1 MKSFTIIKLGFLLL
15 ILCISFTSCKIMYPS
30 IMFKSKGIENN
41 AQEARTIPTEYIIH
55 SGDRM
60 IMQVYSNDGYEL
72 VNVMTSTISGA
83 ANVSQIEYQVNLSG
97 NVKLPLLD
105 TVYIKGSTVRE
116 AEKMMEKKYAKYF
129 KDPFVVIK
137 ITNKRVIIFSGEGR
151 ATVVP
156 FENQNMSL
164 IEALAKAGGIAATGK
179 AYHIKLIRGDLSN
192 PEVRIIDLS
201 SIEGMK
207 EANLVLQAND
217 IIYVEPVIKITTG
230 VLNEITPIIGLL
242 SAITSILLIF
252 NLLKN

>member
-1 MKSFTIIKLGFLLL
+1 
-15 ILCISFTSCKIMYPS
+15 MYPS
-30 IMFKSKGIENN
+30 IMFKSRGLINN
-41 AQEARTIPTEYIIH
+41 PQEVRSIPTEYIIN

-60 IMQVYSNDGYEL
+60 TMQVYSNEGYEL
-72 VNVMTSTISGA
+72 VNVMTSTISGGA
-83 ANVSQIEYQVNLSG
+83 TASQIEYQVDLIG

-105 TVYIKGSTVRE
+105 TVYIKGNTVHQ
-116 AEKMMEKKYAKYF
+116 AEKMMEKEYAKYF
-129 KDPFVVIK
+129 KDPFVLIK

-201 SIEGMK
+201 TIQGMK

-217 IIYVEPVIKITTG
+217 IIYVEPIIKITTG
-230 VLNEITPIIGLL
+230 VLNELTPVLTL
-242 SAITSILLIF
+242 ITSILSIIAIIQLAS
-252 NLLKN
+252 KP